1 MNKMTGALGFVFL
14 ILGVAYCQPKLEL
27 GAPLPIG
34 GDFSYPDKS
43 GKIVSLKDF
52 SEPVL
57 LVFFG
62 YTQCPDFCPN
72 MLSKIKLAKSHLPID
87 KKKSF
92 RTLFISI
99 DPIRDGS
106 DVVQKYVE
114 FYLDTANG
122 YSFTSE
128 ITAKL
133 VKQYAAYVEET
144 KDGSTIDHSTYV
156 YVLDRNRK
164 TRILLKSTDS
174 AEHFAETIR
183 LLSSDSI

>member
-1 MNKMTGALGFVFL
+1 MNKMKGVLSLLVL
-14 ILGVAYCQPKLEL
+14 ISVVTYCQPKLDL

-43 GKIVSLKDF
+43 GKMVSLKDF

-72 MLSKIKLAKSHLPID
+72 MLSKIKLAQSHLPSET
-87 KKKSF
+87 KKSF
-92 RTLFISI
+92 RTIFISI
-99 DPIRDGS
+99 DPVRDGS

-114 FYLDTANG
+114 FYLDSSNG
-122 YSFTSE
+122 YSFPSE

-133 VKQYAAYVEET
+133 VKQYAAYVAET

-156 YVLDRNRK
+156 YVLDKNRK
-164 TRILLKSTDS
+164 TRVLLKSTDS
-174 AEHFAETIR
+174 AEHFADTIK